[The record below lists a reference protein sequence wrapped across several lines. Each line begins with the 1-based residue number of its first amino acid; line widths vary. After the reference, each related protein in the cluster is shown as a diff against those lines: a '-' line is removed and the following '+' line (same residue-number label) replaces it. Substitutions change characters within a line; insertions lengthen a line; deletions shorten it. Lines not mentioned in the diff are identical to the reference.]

1 MHDNEKRM
9 VGDYEIIQAF
19 QFGDREIVLGENLNA
34 APGELFLCA
43 YAQRNDLLLLPG
55 LADRQNQPF

>member
-19 QFGDREIVLGENLNA
+19 QFGDREIVLGEDLNA

-43 YAQRNDLLLLPG
+43 YAQ
-55 LADRQNQPF
+55 